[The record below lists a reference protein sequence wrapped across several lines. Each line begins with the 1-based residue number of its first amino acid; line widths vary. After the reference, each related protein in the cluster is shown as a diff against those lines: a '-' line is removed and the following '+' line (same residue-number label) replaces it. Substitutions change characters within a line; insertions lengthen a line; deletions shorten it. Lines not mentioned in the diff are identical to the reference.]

1 MRADLHIHT
10 HHSGDNHQKLEEIF
24 REVQLQ
30 GIGGVAICDHN
41 TIQGSQEAARLAPQ
55 GIIVLQGIEV
65 TSDDGHILALNV
77 REDVPRGKSA
87 AETIDIIHAQGGIAV
102 AAHPFRLWSGLGRK
116 VIEANSFDA
125 IEVMNGRN
133 TRHGN
138 QKSMSLATKLDKPF
152 TGGSDAHKPESIGEA
167 YTIFPDSVT
176 SAEGMIKAIMSKDVL
191 VEGTG
196 RSKKE
201 TLRYGGKS
209 IAKWMSRGM
218 KRL

>member
-24 REVQLQ
+24 REVKLR

-41 TIQGSQEAARLAPQ
+41 TIRGSLEAVKSAPK
-55 GIIVLQGIEV
+55 GILVLTGIEV
-65 TSDDGHILALNV
+65 TSHDGHILALNV
-77 REDVPRGKSA
+77 NADVPRGRSA
-87 AETIDIIHAQGGIAV
+87 PETVDLIHSQGGIAV
-102 AAHPFRLWSGLGRK
+102 AAHPFRMWSGLGRK
-116 VIEANSFDA
+116 VIEANHFDA

-133 TRHGN
+133 TRGGN
-138 QKSMSLATKLDKPF
+138 RRSMKLATRLNKPF

-167 YTIFPDSVT
+167 YTIFRDDIT
-176 SAEGMIKAIMSKDVL
+176 SADEMIKAILAKDVM

-196 RSKKE
+196 RSRKE
-201 TLRYGGKS
+201 TIRYGSKS
-209 IAKWMSRGM
+209 VAKWMSRGM